1 MRSPVPSS
9 GEPAPPESVFLR
21 TGPPPGRSPWDRHPL
36 PEKPGRFP
44 IIDGPL
50 GLLDAD
56 HLGALLEFR
65 QHAVC
70 LPSLDL
76 QGRLAFLPRI
86 PFWQAYL
93 RDLEFYHMRILKS
106 IRKSLDFAKLSGPF
120 PVRTA
125 RAAEGLPPSA
135 APLALFNHSFFA
147 ISSAIGSP
155 MA

>member
-1 MRSPVPSS
+1 MQQRGHRAGHGDTACGAQFLHL

-36 PEKPGRFP
+36 PEKPGRLP

-86 PFWQAYL
+86 PFG
-93 RDLEFYHMRILKS
+93 RH
-106 IRKSLDFAKLSGPF
+106 
-120 PVRTA
+120 TC
-125 RAAEGLPPSA
+125 
-135 APLALFNHSFFA
+135 A
-147 ISSAIGSP
+147 I
-155 MA
+155 

>member
-1 MRSPVPSS
+1 
-9 GEPAPPESVFLR
+9 
-21 TGPPPGRSPWDRHPL
+21 
-36 PEKPGRFP
+36 

-76 QGRLAFLPRI
+76 QGCLAFLPRI

-120 PVRTA
+120 PVRNDGGGGA
-125 RAAEGLPPSA
+125 DDAPP
-135 APLALFNHSFFA
+135 PP
-147 ISSAIGSP
+147 GSVQKGP
-155 MA
+155 

>member
-1 MRSPVPSS
+1 MPTFNQLVRK
-9 GEPAPPESVFLR
+9 
-21 TGPPPGRSPWDRHPL
+21 GR
-36 PEKPGRFP
+36 EA
-44 IIDGPL
+44 
-50 GLLDAD
+50 AD

-120 PVRTA
+120 PVRNDGGGAPTMRRPRQA
-125 RAAEGLPPSA
+125 VFRRA
-135 APLALFNHSFFA
+135 
-147 ISSAIGSP
+147 
-155 MA
+155 